1 MTQRV
6 ALATVMDRLSIDSV
20 ISEYAAAV
28 DDGAWEAYSALFTP
42 DGRVDHR
49 GAGGRE
55 GPVAEAVRWL
65 EDSMR
70 LLPVRQ
76 HLIVNR
82 RLDLQDLGGYP
93 GDLARVRAD
102 YLSPRG
108 GGGAGGVA
116 PTAMSGGRYVFD
128 LRRTEPGWRIR
139 TVTMNE
145 SWRQGHG
152 TTVTA

>member
-28 DDGAWEAYSALFTP
+28 DEGAWEAYGALFTP

-55 GPVAEAVRWL
+55 GPVAESVHWL
-65 EDSMR
+65 ADLLR

-82 RLDLQDLGGYP
+82 RLELQDLGGYP

-108 GGGAGGVA
+108 GGGAEGTA
-116 PTAMSGGRYVFD
+116 PTTMSGGRYVFD
-128 LRRTEPGWRIR
+128 LRRTDPGWRIH
-139 TVTMNE
+139 TVTME
-145 SWRQGHG
+145 ETWRHG
-152 TTVTA
+152 PGVAATV